1 MPSRRYDSPLRAGQA
16 QETRARIL
24 SAALDLM
31 VTAPEGDEIGL
42 DRIAAHAGV
51 ERRTLFRHFDTR
63 EALFAAAFDVL
74 NARLGLSRY
83 PADTTGLLAGPP
95 AAFAA
100 FDGHEGA
107 IRAAIHTRA
116 GRTMREGML
125 PERRAAFA
133 ALLDRHAP
141 DLPPDCRAEVLALIH
156 LLYSAPAWEVLK
168 DYGGL
173 TGAQAGRAA
182 AWALS
187 LILSAVG
194 EGTTEAD
201 FSDKGKDH
209 ADDRI

>member
-1 MPSRRYDSPLRAGQA
+1 MPARRYDSPLRASQA

-24 SAALDLM
+24 SAALDLL
-31 VTAPEGDEIGL
+31 VTAPEGEEIGL

-63 EALFAAAFDVL
+63 EALFIAAFDVL
-74 NARLGLSRY
+74 NTRLGLSGY
-83 PADTTGLLAGPP
+83 PTDLAELLAGPP

-100 FDGHEGA
+100 FDRQEGA
-107 IRAAIHTRA
+107 IRAAIHARA
-116 GRTMREGML
+116 GRAMRHGML

-133 ALLDRHAP
+133 ALLDRHASALAP
-141 DLPPDCRAEVLALIH
+141 DRRAEVLALIH

-173 TGAQAGRAA
+173 TGEEAGRAA

-201 FSDKGKDH
+201 RSHKDQDH
-209 ADDRI
+209 ADDTD